1 MKAFRLVVCALV
13 IVATGVACSK
23 KQGPSKADTA
33 FETLAKAYIEK
44 LLEMNPEG
52 ATLLGDHR
60 FDDRLGDRSAAG
72 IAAQVAVNKDYLNQ
86 LGAIDR
92 ASLSAGNAVDYD
104 IMKINLERGIF
115 EAEELRE
122 HEWNPLY
129 YNMGG
134 AIYSLVAREF
144 APIEKRLASVEA
156 RVKQIPATLEI
167 AKAQLQ
173 NPPKVF
179 TETAILQNQGNISL
193 LKEDLAPFLQQ
204 APSMEAQLKPAIDAA
219 VAALEAY
226 GTWLESDL
234 LPRSNG
240 EFRLGDEKWRR
251 KLRFSLDSDLS
262 KEDIYARATAD
273 LAATQ
278 QAMYQTALP
287 LYKTYFPNE
296 TDEAKLSDMKL
307 VNKAVLDK
315 LAETRPNNETIVG
328 KAEKTLDEAIAF
340 TREHKLVTVP
350 DEPVKIIVMPEFQR
364 GVAVAYCETPGPL
377 EPQGETFYSISP
389 TPETWTPERTESFFK
404 EYNDYMLYDLTVHE
418 AVPGHYLQGTH
429 SNKYQA
435 PTLVRAIFASGSFAE
450 GWAVYTEKVM
460 ADAGFGGPEVRMQQL
475 KMRLRVII
483 NSIIDQKIHTE
494 GMTEEEAMALMMN
507 EGFQEDGE
515 AAGKW
520 RRACLTSTQ
529 LSTYFVGSA
538 EMEDIRKAYEAQH
551 PNPDL
556 LVLHD
561 QMLSYGTP
569 APKYVKRLMGL

>member
-1 MKAFRLVVCALV
+1 MKAFRLVVCALLM
-13 IVATGVACSK
+13 VATGFACSSK
-23 KQGPSKADTA
+23 KGPSKADAA
-33 FETLAKAYIEK
+33 FETLAKSYIDK

-72 IAAQVAVNKDYLNQ
+72 IAAQVAVNKDYLAQ
-86 LGAIDR
+86 LDQIDR
-92 ASLSAGNAVDYD
+92 ASLSEGNGVDYD

-156 RVKQIPATLEI
+156 RVKQIPATLEV

-193 LKEDLAPFLQQ
+193 LKEDLAPFIQQ
-204 APSMEAQLKPAIDAA
+204 APGMEAQLKPAIDAA

-226 GTWLESDL
+226 GTWLEVDL

-240 EFRLGDEKWRR
+240 DFRLGDEKWRR

-296 TDEAKLSDMKL
+296 TDETKLSDMKL

-340 TREHKLVTVP
+340 TREKKLVTVP

-377 EPQGETFYSISP
+377 EPEGETFYSISP

-538 EMEDIRKAYEAQH
+538 EVEDIRKGYEAKH

-556 LVLHD
+556 LTLHD

-569 APKYVKRLMGL
+569 APKYIKRLMGL

>member
-1 MKAFRLVVCALV
+1 MKRLLIGMCALL
-13 IVATGVACSK
+13 VAAGVGCSK
-23 KQGPSKADTA
+23 KKQAGNADAA
-33 FETLAKAYIEK
+33 FEVLAKAYIET
-44 LLEMNPEG
+44 LLEMNPES

-60 FDDRLGDRSAAG
+60 FDNKLNDRSLAG
-72 IAAQVAVNKDYLNQ
+72 ITAQATANEEYLVK
-86 LGAIDR
+86 LTEIDR
-92 ASLSAGNAVDYD
+92 AQLSPGNAVDYD

-115 EAEELRE
+115 EAQELRE

-134 AIYSLVAREF
+134 AVYSLVSREF
-144 APIEKRLASVEA
+144 APIEARLKSMVA
-156 RVKQIPATLEI
+156 RVGAIPGVLTI
-167 AKAQLQ
+167 AQAQLQ

-179 TETAILQNQGNISL
+179 TETAILQNQGNIGL
-193 LKEDLAPFLQQ
+193 LKEELTPFIQQ
-204 APSMEAQLKPAIDAA
+204 APAMEAELKPVIDAA

-226 GTWLESDL
+226 GKWLETDL

-240 EFRLGDEKWRR
+240 EFRLGDEKWRK

-262 KEDIYARATAD
+262 KEDIYARASAD
-273 LAATQ
+273 LQATQ

-287 LYKTYFPNE
+287 LYKSFFPGV
-296 TDEAKLSDMKL
+296 TDEAKIADIKH

-315 LAETRPNNETIVG
+315 LAENRPDNDTIV
-328 KAEKTLDEAIAF
+328 KEAEATLAAAIAF
-340 TREHKLVTVP
+340 TREKKLVTVP
-350 DEPVKIIVMPEFQR
+350 SEPVKIIVMPEFQR

-377 EPQGETFYSISP
+377 EPEGATLYAISP
-389 TPETWTPERTESFFK
+389 TPATWTPERTESFFK
-404 EYNDYMLYDLTVHE
+404 EYNDYMLYNLTVHE

-429 SNKYQA
+429 SNKFKA

-460 ADAGFGGPEVRMQQL
+460 ADAGFGGAEVRMQQL

-483 NSIIDQKIHTE
+483 NAIIDQKIHTE
-494 GMTEEEAMALMMN
+494 GMTEEEAMAMMMN

-538 EMEDIRKAYEAQH
+538 EVEDIRNAYEAKH

-569 APKYVKRLMGL
+569 APKYVKRMMGL

>member
-1 MKAFRLVVCALV
+1 MKAFRLVVCALLV
-13 IVATGVACSK
+13 VATGFACSSK
-23 KQGPSKADTA
+23 KGPSKADAA
-33 FETLAKAYIEK
+33 FETLAKAYIDK

-72 IAAQVAVNKDYLNQ
+72 IAAQVAVNKDYLAQ
-86 LGAIDR
+86 LGQIDR
-92 ASLSAGNAVDYD
+92 ASLSEGNGVDYD

-134 AIYSLVAREF
+134 AVYSLVAREF

-156 RVKQIPATLEI
+156 RVKQIPATLEV

-193 LKEDLAPFLQQ
+193 LKEDLAPFIQQ
-204 APSMEAQLKPAIDAA
+204 APGMEAQLKPAIDAA

-226 GTWLESDL
+226 GTWLETDL

-240 EFRLGDEKWRR
+240 DFRLGDEKWRR

-296 TDEAKLSDMKL
+296 TDETKLSDMKL

-328 KAEKTLDEAIAF
+328 KAEKTLADAIAF
-340 TREHKLVTVP
+340 TREKKLVTVP

-377 EPQGETFYSISP
+377 EPEGETFYSISP

-538 EMEDIRKAYEAQH
+538 EVEDIRKGYEAQH

-556 LVLHD
+556 LALHD

-569 APKYVKRLMGL
+569 APKYIKRLMGL

>member
-1 MKAFRLVVCALV
+1 MKRFLLVLGMVSV
-13 IVATGVACSK
+13 VAIGFGCSK
-23 KQGPSKADTA
+23 KGGDKKADAA
-33 FETLAKAYIEK
+33 FETLANAYIET
-44 LLEMNPEG
+44 LLQMNPEA

-60 FDDRLGDRSAAG
+60 FDDRLNDRSIAG
-72 IAAQVAVNKDYLNQ
+72 VTAQATANEEYLFKLNE
-86 LGAIDR
+86 IDR
-92 ASLSAGNAVDYD
+92 TQLSDANAVDYD
-104 IMKINLERGIF
+104 IMKLNLERGIF
-115 EAEELRE
+115 EALELRE

-134 AIYSLVAREF
+134 AVYSLVAREF
-144 APIEKRLASVEA
+144 APVEQRLASVEA
-156 RVKQIPATLEI
+156 RVKAVPTTLAV

-179 TETAILQNQGNISL
+179 TETAILQNQGNVSL
-193 LKEDLAPFLQQ
+193 LKEELAPFIQQ

-219 VAALEAY
+219 VAALEEY
-226 GTWLESDL
+226 GTWLEKDL

-240 EFRLGDEKWRR
+240 EFRLGDAKWRK

-262 KEDIYARATAD
+262 KEDILARATAD
-273 LAATQ
+273 LQATQ
-278 QAMYQTALP
+278 QAMYATALP
-287 LYKTYFPNE
+287 LYKKFFPDV
-296 TDEAKLSDMKL
+296 TDQAKLGDMKH

-315 LAETRPNNETIVG
+315 LAESRPDNETIV
-328 KAEKTLDEAIAF
+328 KEAEETLDAAIAF
-340 TREHKLVTVP
+340 TREKKLVTVP

-364 GVAVAYCETPGPL
+364 GVAIAYCETPGPL
-377 EPQGETFYSISP
+377 EPQGETFYAISP

-429 SNKYQA
+429 SNKFKA
-435 PTLVRAIFASGSFAE
+435 PTLVRAIFYSGSFAE

-460 ADAGFGGPEVRMQQL
+460 ADAGFGGDEVRMQQL

-483 NSIIDQKIHTE
+483 NAIIDQKIHTE

-507 EGFQEDGE
+507 EGFQEEGE

-538 EMEDIRKAYEAQH
+538 EVEDIRKAYETKN

-556 LVLHD
+556 LALHD

-569 APKYVKRLMGL
+569 APKYVKRMMGL

>member
-1 MKAFRLVVCALV
+1 MKRFALILVALFV
-13 IVATGVACSK
+13 VAAGSSCSK
-23 KQGPSKADTA
+23 KGPSKADAA
-33 FETLAKAYIEK
+33 FETVAKAYIEA
-44 LLEMNPEG
+44 LLQLNPEG

-60 FDDRLGDRSAAG
+60 FDDRLNDRSSAG
-72 IAAQVAVNKDYLNQ
+72 IAAQVAVNREYLVK
-86 LGAIDR
+86 LAEIDR
-92 ASLSAGNAVDYD
+92 AQLSESNGVDYD
-104 IMKINLERGIF
+104 IMKINLERGVF
-115 EAEELRE
+115 EGEVLRE

-134 AIYSLVAREF
+134 AVYSLVSREF
-144 APIEKRLASVEA
+144 APIESRLASVDA
-156 RVKQIPATLEI
+156 RVRAIPSVLDI

-193 LKEDLAPFLQQ
+193 LKEELAPFIAQ
-204 APSMEAQLKPAIDAA
+204 APAMDAQLKASIDVA
-219 VAALEAY
+219 VAALESY
-226 GTWLESDL
+226 GTWLETDL

-240 EFRLGDEKWRR
+240 DFRLGDEKWRQ

-287 LYKTYFPNE
+287 LYKAFFPDVV
-296 TDEAKLSDMKL
+296 DEARLSDMKH
-307 VNKAVLDK
+307 VNKSVLDK
-315 LAETRPNNETIVG
+315 LAENGPDNDTIV
-328 KAEKTLDEAIAF
+328 KEAEATLAAAIAF
-340 TREHKLVTVP
+340 TREKKLVTVP

-377 EPQGETFYSISP
+377 EPEGETFYAISP
-389 TPETWTPERTESFFK
+389 TPATWTPERTKSFFR

-429 SNKYQA
+429 SNKFQA

-460 ADAGFGGPEVRMQQL
+460 ADAGFGGSEVRMQQL

-483 NSIIDQKIHTE
+483 NAIIDQKIHTE
-494 GMTEEEAMALMMN
+494 GMTEEEAMAMMMN

-538 EMEDIRKAYEAQH
+538 EVEDIRTAYEAAH

-569 APKYVKRLMGL
+569 APKYVKRMMGL

>member
-13 IVATGVACSK
+13 IVATGLACSK
-23 KQGPSKADTA
+23 KQGPSKADAA

-86 LGAIDR
+86 LGTIDR

-156 RVKQIPATLEI
+156 RVKQIPATLDV

-193 LKEDLAPFLQQ
+193 LKEDLAPFIQQ
-204 APSMEAQLKPAIDAA
+204 APGMEAQLKSAIDAA

-226 GTWLESDL
+226 GTWLENDL

-240 EFRLGDEKWRR
+240 EFRLGDDKWRQ

-287 LYKTYFPNE
+287 LYKAYFPNE
-296 TDEAKLSDMKL
+296 TDEAKLADMKL

-340 TREHKLVTVP
+340 TRAKKLVTVP

-377 EPQGETFYSISP
+377 EPEGETFYSISP

-538 EMEDIRKAYEAQH
+538 EVEDIRKAYEVQH

>member
-1 MKAFRLVVCALV
+1 MKAFVLVLCALV
-13 IVATGVACSK
+13 MTMCLGCGSDKVDG
-23 KQGPSKADTA
+23 Q

-44 LLEMNPEG
+44 VLELNPES

-60 FDDRLGDRSAAG
+60 FDDRLNDRSSAG
-72 IAAQVAVNKDYLNQ
+72 VAAQTAVNKEYLAK
-86 LGAIDR
+86 LAEIDR
-92 ASLSAGNAVDYD
+92 TKLSDVNAVDYD
-104 IMKINLERGIF
+104 IMKISLESSIF
-115 EAEELRE
+115 SAEELRE

-144 APIEKRLASVEA
+144 APIEQRLASVEA
-156 RVKQIPATLEI
+156 RVQAIAATLAV
-167 AKAQLQ
+167 AKAQLT

-179 TETAILQNQGNISL
+179 TETAILQNQGNVSL
-193 LKEDLAPFLQQ
+193 LKEELAPFIQQ
-204 APSMEAQLKPAIDAA
+204 APAMEAQLKPAIDAA
-219 VAALEAY
+219 VAALEEY
-226 GTWLESDL
+226 GTWLENDL
-234 LPRSNG
+234 LPRSTG
-240 EFRLGDEKWRR
+240 EFRLGDEKWRK
-251 KLRFSLDSDLS
+251 KLHFSLDSDLS

-273 LAATQ
+273 LQTTQ
-278 QAMYQTALP
+278 KTMYDTALP
-287 LYKTYFPNE
+287 LYKSFFPDV
-296 TDEAKLSDMKL
+296 TDEAKLSDMKY

-315 LAETRPNNETIVG
+315 LAENRPDNETIV
-328 KAEKTLDEAIAF
+328 KEAEATLDAAVAF
-340 TREHKLVTVP
+340 TREKKLVTVP

-377 EPQGETFYSISP
+377 EPEGETFYAISP
-389 TPETWTPERTESFFK
+389 TPETWTPERTQSFFK

-429 SNKYQA
+429 SNRFQA
-435 PTLVRAIFASGSFAE
+435 PTLVRAIFWSGSFAE

-460 ADAGFGGPEVRMQQL
+460 ADAGFGGDEVRMQQL

-483 NSIIDQKIHTE
+483 NAIIDQKIHTE
-494 GMTEEEAMALMMN
+494 GMTEEEAMAMMMN

-538 EMEDIRKAYEAQH
+538 EVEDIRKAYEAKH

-556 LVLHD
+556 LTLHD

-569 APKYVKRLMGL
+569 APKYVKRMMGL

>member
-13 IVATGVACSK
+13 MVATGLACSSK
-23 KQGPSKADTA
+23 KGPSKADTA

-72 IAAQVAVNKDYLNQ
+72 IAAQLAVNQDYLAQ
-86 LGAIDR
+86 LGEIDR
-92 ASLSAGNAVDYD
+92 ATLSAGNAVDYD
-104 IMKINLERGIF
+104 IMKINLERVIF

-156 RVKQIPATLEI
+156 RVKQIPAVLDV

-193 LKEDLAPFLQQ
+193 LKEELAPFIQQ
-204 APSMEAQLKPAIDAA
+204 APGMEAQLKPALDAA

-226 GTWLESDL
+226 GTWLENDL

-287 LYKTYFPNE
+287 LYKAYFPE
-296 TDEAKLSDMKL
+296 VTDEAKLADMKH

-340 TREHKLVTVP
+340 TREKKLVTVP

-377 EPQGETFYSISP
+377 EPESETFYAISP
-389 TPETWTPERTESFFK
+389 TPESWTPERTESFFK

-494 GMTEEEAMALMMN
+494 GMTEEEAVALMMN

-529 LSTYFVGSA
+529 LSTYFVGNA
-538 EMEDIRKAYEAQH
+538 EMEDIRKAYEAKH

>member
-1 MKAFRLVVCALV
+1 MKAFLHVLCAV
-13 IVATGVACSK
+13 MIVSIATGLLGCAGS
-23 KQGPSKADTA
+23 ADA
-33 FETLAKAYIEK
+33 KFESLANAYIEK

-60 FDDRLGDRSAAG
+60 FDDRLNDRSSAG
-72 IAAQVAVNKDYLNQ
+72 IDLQTAVNKEYLAKLADIDPKKLNPVN
-86 LGAIDR
+86 AIDF
-92 ASLSAGNAVDYD
+92 D
-104 IMKINLERGIF
+104 IMTLNLERGVF
-115 EAEELRE
+115 EAEVLRE
-122 HEWNPLY
+122 HLWNPLY

-134 AIYSLVAREF
+134 AVYSLVSRDF
-144 APIEKRLASVEA
+144 APLEERMASVTA
-156 RVKQIPATLEI
+156 RVQAIPAQL
-167 AKAQLQ
+167 AVARAQLT

-179 TETAILQNQGNISL
+179 TETAILQNQGNVGL
-193 LKEDLAPFLQQ
+193 LKEELTPFIQQ
-204 APSMEAQLKPAIDAA
+204 VPGMDAKIKPALDAA
-219 VAALEAY
+219 VAALEEY

-234 LPRSNG
+234 LPRSTG
-240 EFRLGDEKWRR
+240 DFRLGDENWRK

-273 LAATQ
+273 LRATQ
-278 QAMYQTALP
+278 ERMYETALP
-287 LYKTYFPNE
+287 LYQKFFPDV
-296 TDEAKLSDMKL
+296 TDEAKLKDVKL

-315 LAETRPNNETIVG
+315 LAENRPDNTTIVP
-328 KAEKTLDEAIAF
+328 KAEATLQAAVAF
-340 TREHKLVTVP
+340 TREKKLVTVP

-377 EPQGETFYSISP
+377 EPEGETFYAISP
-389 TPETWTPERTESFFK
+389 TPETWSPERTQSFFK

-429 SNKYQA
+429 SNQFKA
-435 PTLVRAIFASGSFAE
+435 PTLVRAVFSSGSFAE

-460 ADAGFGGPEVRMQQL
+460 ADAGFGEAEVRMQQL

-483 NSIIDQKIHTE
+483 NAIIDQKIHTE

-538 EMEDIRKAYEAQH
+538 EVEDIRRAYEAA
-551 PNPDL
+551 NDNVDL
-556 LVLHD
+556 LLMHD

-569 APKYVKRLMGL
+569 APKYVKRSMGL